1 MQLGY
6 TGEARWPASHEPRAS
21 GEWCPEKQAAA
32 EAAETRRCQAAEET
46 RAGLRAGAHRRGE
59 APRQESPPPGRVWCA
74 WVIGDATSFFL
85 PRCAP
90 PLGGPKPSSL
100 LRARPC
106 PPPPCTTASAG
117 VVHGVVHGVVWAS
130 PEDHPPSVIAVA
142 LVEILALGPL
152 SLPLLLAM
160 GSFPAKVV
168 AAPPPCGL

>member
-1 MQLGY
+1 MQLAFFY
-6 TGEARWPASHEPRAS
+6 PAA
-21 GEWCPEKQAAA
+21 
-32 EAAETRRCQAAEET
+32 
-46 RAGLRAGAHRRGE
+46 
-59 APRQESPPPGRVWCA
+59 PPPWGAPNPARCCA
-74 WVIGDATSFFL
+74 
-85 PRCAP
+85 
-90 PLGGPKPSSL
+90 
-100 LRARPC
+100 RARAR
-106 PPPPCTTASAG
+106 PPPCTTASAG